1 MHWLQPSSSILVR
14 QILLQYCLTALSL
27 RLSLFE
33 LRRLLNENYIVVLPH
48 VTQLALLLRLCQT
61 LTSLML
67 PHLELIPTLLLG
79 WQQQQRLQVI
89 TWHMFI
95 RKFSLKSNRSL
106 LFYFFYSWLS
116 SAQIQCIT
124 SDVFFFFFFFLSP
137 PPGPTVVPPQYYGV
151 PWGVYPANLFQQ
163 QPASTANHSANQQAS
178 SQGPGPGQPQVGI
191 ISLTSINSLLH
202 WPRMIVWKMCVRIWF
217 QSSVCDQLSC
227 AECLWWQDDP
237 ENESSMKTC
246 C

>member
-33 LRRLLNENYIVVLPH
+33 LRRLLNKNYIVVLPH

-124 SDVFFFFFFFLSP
+124 SDVFFLFCFFSP
-137 PPGPTVVPPQYYGV
+137 LLQAPQLFHHSTTASLGV
-151 PWGVYPANLFQQ
+151 CTQLIFSSSSLHLLPITRPISKHPVKGQGQ
-163 QPASTANHSANQQAS
+163 GNH
-178 SQGPGPGQPQVGI
+178 
-191 ISLTSINSLLH
+191 
-202 WPRMIVWKMCVRIWF
+202 R
-217 QSSVCDQLSC
+217 
-227 AECLWWQDDP
+227 
-237 ENESSMKTC
+237 
-246 C
+246 

>member
-1 MHWLQPSSSILVR
+1 MSSLLIFIYLFFSSCSKGLIHWLFNSSLQLSSNNMHWLQPSSSILVR

-124 SDVFFFFFFFLSP
+124 SDVFCFCFFSLPSSRP
-137 PPGPTVVPPQYYGV
+137 HSCSTTVLRRPLGCVP
-151 PWGVYPANLFQQ
+151 
-163 QPASTANHSANQQAS
+163 S
-178 SQGPGPGQPQVGI
+178 
-191 ISLTSINSLLH
+191 
-202 WPRMIVWKMCVRIWF
+202 
-217 QSSVCDQLSC
+217 
-227 AECLWWQDDP
+227 
-237 ENESSMKTC
+237 
-246 C
+246 

>member
-124 SDVFFFFFFFLSP
+124 SDVFCFFLFFLSP

-178 SQGPGPGQPQVGI
+178 SQGPGQPQVGI